1 MLSMKAK
8 YALRALM
15 VLGKHDKKMLQI
27 KTIAAEAD
35 VPQKFLE
42 TILLD
47 LKNQGLVASKRGI
60 FGGYFLARKP
70 SEITVGMLVRVLD
83 GPLAPIRCAS
93 VTAYQKCDDC
103 VDEVT
108 CTIKKTVINLQTFNI
123 LLPLHISLS
132 WQGLTPLPFTPKLV
146 SS

>member
-8 YALRALM
+8 YAIRALI
-15 VLGKHDKKMLQI
+15 VLAKNDKKMLQI
-27 KTIAAEAD
+27 KTIAASAD

-47 LKNQGLVASKRGI
+47 MKNKGLVASKRGI
-60 FGGYFLARKP
+60 FGGYFLAKAP
-70 SEITVGMLVRVLD
+70 DDISVGNIIRVID

-103 VDEVT
+103 TDEVT
-108 CTIKKTVINLQTFNI
+108 CVIRKTMVEVRNSIANVLDNKTLTELVASGTIE
-123 LLPLHISLS
+123 
-132 WQGLTPLPFTPKLV
+132 
-146 SS
+146 